1 MSQNICALV
10 DLFDKAV
17 AEGAR
22 PNTVKRGRNPTR
34 QKYSQPAS
42 QIASY
47 IFRHPATIA
56 SLWSEAS

>member
-22 PNTVKRGRNPTR
+22 PNTVKTRSEPMTR
-34 QKYSQPAS
+34 QTD
-42 QIASY
+42 
-47 IFRHPATIA
+47 R
-56 SLWSEAS
+56 

>member
-22 PNTVKRGRNPTR
+22 PNTVKTR
-34 QKYSQPAS
+34 SEGDDERDKY
-42 QIASY
+42 
-47 IFRHPATIA
+47 R
-56 SLWSEAS
+56 

>member
-22 PNTVKRGRNPTR
+22 PKTVKTR
-34 QKYSQPAS
+34 
-42 QIASY
+42 
-47 IFRHPATIA
+47 
-56 SLWSEAS
+56 SEPYNET